1 MIIILNVIDI
11 NSHFQYYI
19 VMYVCICNNITSKKI
34 EKAVNEGVSK
44 TKNIYSYYNCR
55 PKCGKCITFV
65 DEMLN
70 SNSALLSK
78 NT

>member
-1 MIIILNVIDI
+1 
-11 NSHFQYYI
+11 
-19 VMYVCICNNITSKKI
+19 MYVCICNSITSKKI

-55 PKCGKCITFV
+55 PKCGKCVTFV

-70 SNSALLSK
+70 RNSTLLSK